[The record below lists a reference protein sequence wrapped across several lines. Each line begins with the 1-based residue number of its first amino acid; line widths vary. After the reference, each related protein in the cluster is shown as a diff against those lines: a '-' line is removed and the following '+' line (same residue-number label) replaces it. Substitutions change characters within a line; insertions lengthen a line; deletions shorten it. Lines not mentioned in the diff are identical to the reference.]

1 MNKLPSGNAGN
12 NNNKFHEQLLL
23 TSKARYCGLFFVC
36 NEMVRLVAAGC
47 HNVSDFSRY
56 PPRQEF
62 AMSKAQDSKKETKKE
77 PAKTTKEKKEAKKLK
92 KEARK

>member
-1 MNKLPSGNAGN
+1 MKTAPSGNAGN

-23 TSKARYCGLFFVC
+23 TSKARYCGLFFERK
-36 NEMVRLVAAGC
+36 EMVRRRDVIMCQIFDL
-47 HNVSDFSRY
+47 R
-56 PPRQEF
+56 PLQEF

-77 PAKTTKEKKEAKKLK
+77 PAKTTKEKKEAKKIK